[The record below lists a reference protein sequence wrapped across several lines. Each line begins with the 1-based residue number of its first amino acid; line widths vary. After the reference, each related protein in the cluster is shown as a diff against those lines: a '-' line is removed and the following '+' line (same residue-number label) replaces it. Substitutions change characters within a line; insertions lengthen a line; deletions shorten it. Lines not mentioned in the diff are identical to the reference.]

1 MKMDWYLSTE
11 YNDIMSMSYG
21 INKRVN
27 EFYENMRER
36 DIEVEQVQHEKEMN
50 YFWTVKVIT
59 ESEWV
64 KNDIYPVEN
73 SEEFYNVSLD
83 LIQLIVMIDG
93 KILFG
98 FTNKNELWNSN
109 NDFENYI
116 EKFKFKKVDL

>member
-1 MKMDWYLSTE
+1 MKMDWYLSTK
-11 YNDIMSMSYG
+11 YNDIMSMSSG
-21 INKRVN
+21 INRRIY

-73 SEEFYNVSLD
+73 SEDFNNVSVD
-83 LIQLIVMIDG
+83 LIQLIIMIDG

-116 EKFKFKKVDL
+116 EIFKFKKVDL

>member
-59 ESEWV
+59 ESEWF

-73 SEEFYNVSLD
+73 SEEFYNVSVD

-116 EKFKFKKVDL
+116 EIFKFKKVDL

>member
-1 MKMDWYLSTE
+1 MDWYLSTE

-27 EFYENMRER
+27 EFYENMIER
-36 DIEVEQVQHEKEMN
+36 DIEVEPVQHEKEMN
-50 YFWTVKVIT
+50 YFWTVKVIS

-64 KNDIYPVEN
+64 KNDIYSVEN
-73 SEEFYNVSLD
+73 SEDFNNVSVD

>member
-73 SEEFYNVSLD
+73 SEEFYNVSVD

-116 EKFKFKKVDL
+116 

>member
-73 SEEFYNVSLD
+73 SEEFYNVSVD

-116 EKFKFKKVDL
+116 EIFKFKKVDL

>member
-1 MKMDWYLSTE
+1 MDWYLSTK
-11 YNDIMSMSYG
+11 YNDIMSMSSG
-21 INKRVN
+21 INRRIY

-73 SEEFYNVSLD
+73 SEDFNNVSVD
-83 LIQLIVMIDG
+83 LIQLIIMIDG

-116 EKFKFKKVDL
+116 EIFKFKKVDL